1 MKRCLLL
8 LTLFLSIALVAEEA
22 DINERRYDG
31 DTPLIDAVKGN
42 DAKEVE
48 RCLKRKANVNL
59 GDARGETPLMLSVYL
74 KEDVGRSLMK
84 RLIKAKADV
93 NAVDLAGETALM
105 KAAME
110 GALDA
115 LDILIAA
122 GADIDKTRLD
132 GRTALM
138 LAITSGKHKSA
149 ARLILAKATGVF
161 SDEDGITALMLSAD
175 SQFARGCGMA
185 YPQFLQTLAAVS
197 DVNAADKNGRTTL
210 FYAAEND
217 NRELASLLIARGA
230 DANHVDVNGDTAIL
244 AAARAGN
251 DHIVKQLI
259 SAKANLD
266 ARDRTG
272 RSALML
278 LCARGDF
285 SIGCAWLQQA
295 GANIDQQDNDGR
307 TALIHAARIGD
318 PRVVSALL
326 TYGANPALKDK
337 SGATALDY
345 AYARMAV
352 NKAEVDK
359 QCYEL
364 LRRAGKP

>member
-1 MKRCLLL
+1 MKRCLFL

-31 DTPLIDAVKGN
+31 DTPLIDAVRGN

-48 RCLKRKANVNL
+48 RCLKRKADVNL
-59 GDARGETPLMLSVYL
+59 GDARGETPLMLSVCL

-93 NAVDLAGETALM
+93 NAVDLAGKTALM

-122 GADIDKTRLD
+122 GADIDTTRLD

-138 LAITSGKHKSA
+138 LCA
-149 ARLILAKATGVF
+149 
-161 SDEDGITALMLSAD
+161 DG
-175 SQFARGCGMA
+175 QFARACGMA

-197 DVNAADKNGRTTL
+197 DVNAADKNGRTAF

-244 AAARAGN
+244 VAARAGN
-251 DHIVKQLI
+251 DHVVGQLI
-259 SAKANLD
+259 AAKANLD

-285 SIGCAWLQQA
+285 SIGCARLQQA

-318 PRVVSALL
+318 SRVVSALL

-337 SGATALDY
+337 SGAAALDY
-345 AYARMAV
+345 AYARMAA
-352 NKAEVDK
+352 NKAEGDK